1 MNDQVSATTVVHI
14 PGRLQPDDPL
24 WLASQFAPDSPI
36 FADAPPARA
45 FRLGGAGSRGDASEV
60 VTERIPND
68 ALVEI
73 EFENGLRFWTAGA
86 DLRERLQAAGG
97 DTTRGAGKAPD
108 GAWDLPIRIT
118 PPSAGTR
125 GLAGTLTIKALRW
138 VGLDPIKASRDKL
151 VELAETRS
159 VPREGLFSVGDDGI
173 RGDPLQTPIPDG
185 ARTLILLHGTASNSR
200 GSFSKLWLHQP
211 EQWAR
216 LRAWFGDRI
225 YALEHRTLTKSPIEN
240 ALNLARLLP
249 HNGSVRFLSH
259 SRGGLVG
266 ELLCLDPVEIDRK
279 GIDATLDAAKSKDD
293 AVKATLA
300 RQKEQFYQLIHE
312 LEARP
317 QMKIERF
324 VRVACPVIGTSLAG
338 QKLDQWF
345 SIFVL
350 AAIADEMQR
359 NSSRGFVL
367 GGLASLVQY
376 GLDTLAEITSA
387 VIASRKR
394 IDQLPGLQAQMPQS
408 ELVRI
413 LNGNPGRGE
422 LFVVAG
428 DTQPMEKDFFA
439 ELRFGLID
447 RYFER
452 DHDLVVDTRAMLDG
466 PIRRACKVMFRS
478 GTAVNHFNYFG
489 NEDTAGAVASALT
502 DEPDTHEVFRDY
514 VGEWPLPDDI
524 ARGLFSARPLADP
537 PLASARGI
545 VIIVPG
551 LCGSELKE
559 AERDIWANPLA
570 LASGGFRKYLR
581 IDNLAIEPGGPMT
594 SPYLPLANALR
605 KHGYVVRMHG
615 YDWRKSIVDSTSGLE
630 ATMNT
635 ALNDAKQ
642 GKLPVHAIVHS
653 MGGILIRAAFAK
665 NDTLWKRWREQPR
678 GEARVIMLGTPN
690 LGSHAVTLMLTRRD
704 KFFGKLAL
712 LDLHHTES
720 ELLQTAQQFP
730 GVLELLPWMKEENGD
745 RIREPATWN
754 EFREADGKHWPDLP
768 AEPLKNS
775 AALWR
780 TVLNNDPL
788 LKDERLIYIAG
799 TAAET
804 PQRAEIGD
812 DKKFHLFK
820 TAEGDGRVTWAS
832 GIPKACQEGHRCY
845 YMNAVHGDMP
855 AHAEAYPALLDLLEK
870 GTTDHRALTRKPA
883 SIQARGAL
891 ESPGEYTPTDTSDIT
906 HYPTQNDLLAAATGA
921 TLLDAV
927 RPGVSIEDRASVQVT
942 HGDLIYLDSPVMV
955 GHRQGVNNLE
965 QAEAVLNRALNNR
978 MQRRLDAGIYA
989 GALSTFALF
998 PRQPDEQFAVGAIV
1012 IGIGRIGELSP
1023 GRLADSVAQALTTY
1037 AIAMLEEHDRSPAD
1051 RSQPLQ
1057 LPVSALLIGAA
1068 VGEMSLQD
1076 SVVAILRGHC
1086 NARQRLLEAG
1096 LADRVRLS
1104 RLEFVELLEDRAI
1117 QALKAAREAVTL
1129 DGELRRSFTVADTLV
1144 TNEGGRQRAY
1154 AEPEEG
1160 AWARIAINSMKIADG
1175 DSIQLLFDTYS
1186 SLARTERLYN
1196 GIPLDSIEQFTSQ
1209 MINKENDDEEIGRT
1223 LFELLLPHWLKE
1235 QAPDRRRAQ
1244 LVLDSRAA
1252 AIPWEL
1258 LRDRV
1263 ADHSD
1268 SANAPLSVRSGLV
1281 RQLSTG
1287 RFRQRIRRAD
1297 GYHALVVGDPDL
1309 GALSKHFRPLDG
1321 ARAEAQKIVPLLN
1334 DGGFAT
1340 PPPLIGSNAEQI
1352 QMALYR
1358 QDWRV
1363 VHLSGH
1369 GVYQEA
1375 LPVTC
1380 PSPPGVNSAPSLVT
1394 GMLIGE
1400 NSLLTPAHI
1409 EQMRVV
1415 PDFVF
1420 LNCCSLGRIEAGH
1433 EMASDIR
1440 PGNPMLAANLATQL
1454 IEMGVRAVI
1463 AAGWRVLDGAA
1474 ELFAITFYEAFL
1486 NGITFG
1492 EAVLAA
1498 RRATY
1503 ERFPHSNTWG
1513 AYQCYGDPGLLLPRP
1528 QQHYSETRVQP
1539 IRYDFVS
1546 PREVLAELERQTL
1559 LSRYHAGN
1567 SAHDRRRE
1575 ESVDALAR
1583 LCEGR
1588 GWNARGD
1595 IQEAFG
1601 RLWGEFDDH
1610 ERAIVCYR
1618 AAQAAGD
1625 GSASIKTTEQLADML
1640 ARRGSALLD
1649 SAETQDQ
1656 GKGLLM
1662 EAKDLV
1668 DSLLKIDSTA
1678 ERYCLRGSIWKR
1690 RLPVINDDELDSAL
1704 QSMAE
1709 AYQDAERLADKRGGR
1724 LYYPAISVLHATLL
1738 RQLLGTLPPE
1748 ELADAQVRIDNIRK
1762 ELESPGFKPTNFWDR
1777 VAPLNLALTS
1787 TLLHAASNNSH
1798 QTRPEFGED
1807 NPDFKVLLAFSSQ
1820 GERRSV
1826 LDTLNT
1832 LANFLRR
1839 LTKQRQ
1845 GAHGKRARELI
1856 KYLET
1861 LKEELRGN
1869 DRQGGA

>member
-1 MNDQVSATTVVHI
+1 MNDQISATTVVHI
-14 PGRLQPDDPL
+14 PGRLQPDAPL
-24 WLASQFAPDSPI
+24 WLASQIAADSPI
-36 FADAPPARA
+36 FANAPPART
-45 FRLGGAGSRGDASEV
+45 FRLSGVGSRGDASEA
-60 VTERIPND
+60 VTERIPNN

-108 GAWDLPIRIT
+108 GAWELPIRIT
-118 PPSAGTR
+118 PSTADSR

-138 VGLDPIKASRDKL
+138 VGLDPIKASLDKL

-159 VPREGLFSVGDDGI
+159 VPREGLFSVGDNGI
-173 RGDPLQTPIPDG
+173 QGEPLQTPIPDG

-200 GSFSKLWLHQP
+200 GSFSKFWLHQSK
-211 EQWAR
+211 QWAR

-225 YALEHRTLTKSPIEN
+225 YALEHCTLTKSPIEN
-240 ALNLARLLP
+240 ALHLARLLP
-249 HNGSVRFLSH
+249 HKGSVRFLSH
-259 SRGGLVG
+259 SRGGLVSD
-266 ELLCLDPVEIDRK
+266 LLCLDPVEIDRK
-279 GIDATLDAAKSKDD
+279 GIDATLDAAKSKEDS
-293 AVKATLA
+293 VKATLA

-312 LEARP
+312 LETRP
-317 QMKIERF
+317 QLKIERF

-345 SIFVL
+345 SILIL

-359 NSSRGFVL
+359 SNNRGFVP
-367 GGLASLVQY
+367 GGPAAALVQY
-376 GLDTLAEITSA
+376 GLDILSEITAA

-394 IDQLPGLQAQMPQS
+394 VDQLPGLQAQMPQS

-466 PIRRACKVMFRS
+466 PTRRACKVMFRR

-489 NEDTAGAVASALT
+489 NEDTASAIASALT

-514 VGEWPLPDDI
+514 LGEWPLPDDT
-524 ARGLFSARPLADP
+524 ARGLFSVRPLDDP
-537 PLASARGI
+537 PLAGARGI

-551 LCGSELKE
+551 LCGSKLKE

-570 LASGGFRKYLR
+570 LTCGGFRKCLR
-581 IDNLAIEPGGPMT
+581 IDNLEIEPGGLMT

-630 ATMNT
+630 ATLNT

-665 NDTLWKRWREQPR
+665 SDPLWRRWREQPR

-745 RIREPATWN
+745 RIREPATWS
-754 EFREADGKHWPDLP
+754 EFHEADGKHWPDLP

-820 TAEGDGRVTWAS
+820 TTEGDGRVTWAS

-855 AHAEAYPALLDLLEK
+855 AYAEAYPALLDLLEK
-870 GTTDHRALTRKPA
+870 GTTDHRALTRKPT

-891 ESPGEYTPTDTSDIT
+891 ESPGEYTPIDISDIT

-921 TLLDAV
+921 TLQDSV
-927 RPGVSIEDRASVQVT
+927 RPEVSIDDRASVQVT

-978 MQRRLDAGIYA
+978 MQCRLDAGIYA
-989 GALSTFALF
+989 GALGSFALF

-1023 GRLADSVAQALTTY
+1023 GRLADGVAKALTTY

-1096 LADRVRLS
+1096 LTGRVKLS

-1129 DGELRRSFTVADTLV
+1129 DGGLRKSFTVADTLA
-1144 TNEGGRQRAY
+1144 TNEGGRWRAY

-1160 AWARIAINSMKIADG
+1160 AWARIAISSVKIANG
-1175 DSIQLLFDTYS
+1175 NGIQLLFDTYGG
-1186 SLARTERLYN
+1186 LARTERLYN
-1196 GIPLDSIEQFTSQ
+1196 GIPLDSIEQFTRQLIDKGS
-1209 MINKENDDEEIGRT
+1209 DDEEELGRT
-1223 LFELLLPHWLKE
+1223 LFELLLPHWLKD

-1263 ADHSD
+1263 ADRGD

-1287 RFRQRIRRAD
+1287 SFRQRIRRAD

-1309 GALSKHFRPLDG
+1309 GALNKHFRPLSG
-1321 ARAEAQKIVPLLN
+1321 ARAEAEKIVRLLD
-1334 DGGFAT
+1334 DGGFTT

-1363 VHLSGH
+1363 MHLSGH
-1369 GVYQEA
+1369 GVYQEV
-1375 LPVTC
+1375 LPVTH
-1380 PSPPGVNSAPSLVT
+1380 PSSPGVDSTPSLST

-1420 LNCCSLGRIEAGH
+1420 LNCCSLGRIEARH

-1454 IEMGVRAVI
+1454 IEIGVRAVI

-1498 RRATY
+1498 RRVTY

-1528 QQHYSETRVQP
+1528 QQRYSDTRVQP
-1539 IRYDFVS
+1539 TRYDFVS
-1546 PREVLAELERQTL
+1546 PREVLAELERQTQ
-1559 LSRYHAGN
+1559 LSRYRSGDTD
-1567 SAHDRRRE
+1567 HDCQRE
-1575 ESVDALAR
+1575 ESIDALSR

-1588 GWNARGD
+1588 GWNVRGD

-1601 RLWGEFDDH
+1601 RLWGELDDY

-1618 AAQAAGD
+1618 TAQAAED
-1625 GSASIKTTEQLADML
+1625 GSASIKTTEQLANML
-1640 ARRGSALLD
+1640 ARRGSELLD

-1656 GKGLLM
+1656 GKGLLRDA
-1662 EAKDLV
+1662 EALV
-1668 DSLLKIDSTA
+1668 DNLLKLGPTA
-1678 ERYCLRGSIWKR
+1678 ERYCLKGSIWKR
-1690 RLPVINDDELDSAL
+1690 RLPVMNDDELESAL
-1704 QSMAE
+1704 QSMAK
-1709 AYQDAERLADKRGGR
+1709 AYQDAERLADEPGGR
-1724 LYYPAISVLHATLL
+1724 LYYPAINVLHATLL
-1738 RQLLGTLPPE
+1738 RQLLGTLPPP
-1748 ELADAQVRIDNIRK
+1748 ELAAAQVRIDDIRR
-1762 ELESPGFKPTNFWDR
+1762 ELESPEFKPTNFWDC
-1777 VAPLNLALTS
+1777 VAPLDLALTS
-1787 TLLHAASNNSH
+1787 TLLHAASSNSH
-1798 QTRPEFGED
+1798 QIRPELDEA
-1807 NPDFKVLLAFSSQ
+1807 NRDFQVVLAFSSQ

-1832 LANFLRR
+1832 LATFLRR
-1839 LTKQRQ
+1839 LSKHRQ
-1845 GAHGKRARELI
+1845 GAHSKRARELV

-1861 LKEELRGN
+1861 LKEALRGN
-1869 DRQGGA
+1869 DR